1 MRILTGS
8 ITLLL
13 LLAIPLT
20 SSASDPM
27 FGSTPAAGT
36 TAAAAVL
43 TRPDVYLARSVIS
56 ATAFRGSLGENVVS
70 KAILEDYLHQTG
82 NWQSITPRSGPQGF
96 DHLSIKTNSRGIP
109 IELEVGETKFNQSTL
124 GITRDGI
131 QMGKRWINK
140 RLSALGSR
148 YLSVAGKSTFPIA
161 RMPLLPKQQISV
173 VLKNGRQVHFWRSSS
188 LDQWKFSGRSD
199 QLAEAKRLAE
209 AYGSF
214 LKKAGDGIITYRSRI
229 FNVIP
234 RGNNLEIIVYDA
246 KNIDRLQSMAKLK
259 QLTTIKLPGILSN
272 RGTLNQGARTDIARA
287 LKTRL
292 NLDDS
297 GARHM
302 AKEITERYTPGE
314 LMQPISLKKYLL
326 TTMINSGMVAI
337 TAMGA
342 DTILQ
347 FVTANH
353 VDPVPMAISSGSAAV
368 GYFAYPWIS
377 IGLRTPAA
385 ARMIQNISA
394 PLNCSSNMMTITVS
408 SFASGTI
415 TTALFSYGLY
425 FMGYSDLKTAN
436 RNMLIGTV
444 ANGAGALFVTG
455 TMMAVA
461 TWGTAGTGSAIA
473 GLSGAAA
480 TNASLAWLG
489 GGSIAV
495 GGGGM
500 ALGSAVLTGGTIIV
514 IAAVAYG
521 GYKLFQLKDESD
533 ESNRIRTL
541 IKLYS
546 DPENMDKIV
555 GNSPYVRELRQ
566 K

>member
-56 ATAFRGSLGENVVS
+56 ATAYRGSLGENVVS

-96 DHLSIKTNSRGIP
+96 DHLSIKTNSRGMP
-109 IELEVGETKFNQSTL
+109 IKLEVGETKFNQSTL

-131 QMGKRWINK
+131 QMGKKWINK

-148 YLSVAGKSTFPIA
+148 YLSVAEKSTFSIA
-161 RMPLLPKQQISV
+161 QVPLSPKQQISV
-173 VLKNGRQVHFWRSSS
+173 ILKNGQQVHFWRSSS

-199 QLAEAKRLAE
+199 QMAEAKRLAE

-214 LKKAGDGIITYRSRI
+214 LKKAGDGMITYRSRI

-259 QLTTIKLPGILSN
+259 QLSTIKLQGVLSS
-272 RGTLNQGARTDIARA
+272 RGTLNQGARIDIART
-287 LKTRL
+287 LKTKL
-292 NLDDS
+292 NLDDT
-297 GARHM
+297 GAKYIAR
-302 AKEITERYTPGE
+302 EITERYTPGE
-314 LMQPISLKKYLL
+314 LMQPISWKQYFL
-326 TTMINSGMVAI
+326 TTIVNSGMVAI
-337 TAMGA
+337 VAMGA
-342 DTILQ
+342 DAALQ
-347 FVTANH
+347 FATTNH
-353 VDPVPMAISSGSAAV
+353 VDSVPMAISGGSAAA
-368 GYFAYPWIS
+368 GYIAYSGIS
-377 IGLRTPAA
+377 LGLRTPAA
-385 ARMIQNISA
+385 ALMVKNISA
-394 PLNCSSNMMTITVS
+394 PLNCSSNMMATTVS
-408 SFASGTI
+408 SFAAGTI
-415 TTALFSYGLY
+415 TTTLFSYGLY
-425 FMGYSDLKTAN
+425 FTGYSDLKTAN
-436 RNMLIGTV
+436 RNMLVGTV
-444 ANGAGALFVTG
+444 ANGAGALFATG
-455 TMMAVA
+455 SMMAVA
-461 TWGTAGTGSAIA
+461 TWGTAGTGSAIT

-480 TNASLAWLG
+480 TKASLAWLG
-489 GGSIAV
+489 GGPIAA
-495 GGGGM
+495 GGGGVT
-500 ALGSAVLTGGTIIV
+500 LGSTVLTGGTILV
-514 IAAVAYG
+514 VAAVAYG
-521 GYKLFQLKDESD
+521 GYKLFQLKDEKD
-533 ESNRIRTL
+533 ESNRIRAL
-541 IKLYS
+541 IELYS
-546 DPENMDKIV
+546 APGNMDRIV
-555 GNSPYVRELRQ
+555 ENSPYVRELSQ